1 MTSIDN
7 EVTDLSAEIKALEV
21 RINAIQGQEEDARD
35 QIKILIARIVAL
47 EQSSQSA
54 QASIISA
61 QDIDINIQNQL
72 IDIRA

>member
-1 MTSIDN
+1 VTSIDS

-21 RINAIQGQEEDARD
+21 RINAIQGQEDDARD

-54 QASIISA
+54 
-61 QDIDINIQNQL
+61 
-72 IDIRA
+72 